1 MHLGASTGQNFIP
14 RFWIWLRDA
23 FWTSPNHLQ
32 TFPKQFMEWTETSSD
47 FSGGG
52 LKTSCRGFLSAI
64 WNHWCSLRRYKQYRP
79 WIPLI
84 QDNKHILD
92 FKDQVTD
99 KTLLSHIVALH
110 ISLIQMTSN
119 IFLWQNC
126 GMESYFLCAV
136 NHLCCCFL
144 EVYVEVTHIINK

>member
-14 RFWIWLRDA
+14 RSESDWEMPFEPHHAISRH
-23 FWTSPNHLQ
+23 F
-32 TFPKQFMEWTETSSD
+32 SSSSWNGQRPHQI
-47 FSGGG
+47 FCEGG

-64 WNHWCSLRRYKQYRP
+64 WNHWCSLRRYKQYRLQ
-79 WIPLI
+79 IPLI

-99 KTLLSHIVALH
+99 ATLLSHIVALH

-119 IFLWQNC
+119 IFLWQIC

-144 EVYVEVTHIINK
+144 EVYVEVIDIINK